1 MRPRPLSRPAALTP
15 PYAKR
20 MDRRTVLSLLATP
33 ALGGVA
39 AARQRR
45 TRVVDSTSASIADL
59 SAAFAAGTLSSERLT
74 GLYLARI
81 AAYDTAGPALNA
93 VLRLSPT
100 ALQDA
105 RALDAERQASGPRSA
120 LHGIPVLLKANIDVA
135 GWPATAGF
143 HGLRDS
149 VASQD
154 AEQTRRLRRAGCVI
168 LGLTNMSEFASGAA
182 LSTLGGQIR
191 NPFAVDRSPAGSSG
205 GSGAAVAAGFS
216 SFALGTDTGGSVRG
230 PASANGVTGIR
241 PTFGLTGRG
250 GIIPLA
256 LSLDTVGPIAT
267 SVADLA
273 AVLNVMAGPDAR
285 DQDVVALDPV
295 DYVKAVTPEA
305 LKGARL
311 GLMRDFMGVEAA
323 WDAVLDEAIAAL
335 RREGAEVVDVAL
347 PPYVLSMLG
356 GVYTTIRDTE
366 FPHQVET
373 YLKSLPGT
381 SLPRTHAEIIRMSEA
396 VTARTAAGW
405 VPNAARLA
413 AYRREAATSGLDG
426 QPYRSA
432 VTEGRKIVRDALDW
446 IMTRQRLDALI
457 GPTIRPARLIAQ
469 ESQPEARGFRD
480 LAPLAGWPDLSV
492 PAGYTADPALPIG
505 LSFVGRPFA
514 EARLLS
520 LGLAFEKARPMRR
533 VPPTTPPLPGE
544 RVEY

>member
-1 MRPRPLSRPAALTP
+1 
-15 PYAKR
+15 
-20 MDRRTVLSLLATP
+20 MDRRALLSLFAM
-33 ALGGVA
+33 AAVRGVPIRGR
-39 AARQRR
+39 AAR
-45 TRVVDSTSASIADL
+45 TVDLTSASIADL
-59 SAAFAAGTLSSERLT
+59 SGAFAAGALSSERLT
-74 GLYLARI
+74 ALYLARI
-81 AAYDTAGPALNA
+81 AAYDKAGPALNA
-93 VLRLSPT
+93 VLRLNPT
-100 ALQDA
+100 ALEDA
-105 RALDAERQASGPRSA
+105 RALDAERRASGPRSA

-149 VASQD
+149 VATQD
-154 AEQTRRLRRAGCVI
+154 AEQTRRLKRAGCVI

-205 GSGAAVAAGFS
+205 GSGAAVAAGFA

-256 LSLDTVGPIAT
+256 LSLDTVGPLAT

-273 AVLNVMAGPDAR
+273 VALTVMAGADPR
-285 DQDVVALDPV
+285 DEAVVARAPV
-295 DYVKAVTPEA
+295 DYVKAMTMTPGA

-323 WDAVLDEAIAAL
+323 WDAVIDEAVAAL

-347 PPYVLSMLG
+347 PPYVLSMMG

-373 YLKSLPGT
+373 YLASLPGT
-381 SLPRTHAEIIRMSEA
+381 SFPRTHAEIIRMSEA
-396 VTARTAAGW
+396 VTARTAEGW
-405 VPNAARLA
+405 VPNPARLA

-432 VTEGRKIVRDALDW
+432 VTEGRKIVRDALEW
-446 IMTRQRLDALI
+446 IMVRQRLEAFV

-480 LAPLAGWPDLSV
+480 LAPLVGWPDLSV
-492 PAGYTADPALPIG
+492 PAGYTADPPLPIG
-505 LSFVGRPFA
+505 LSFVGRPFT

-544 RVEY
+544 RFEY

>member
-1 MRPRPLSRPAALTP
+1 
-15 PYAKR
+15 
-20 MDRRTVLSLLATP
+20 MDRRTLLSLFAM
-33 ALGGVA
+33 A
-39 AARQRR
+39 AVKGSVPIRGRAAG
-45 TRVVDSTSASIADL
+45 TINLTTASIADL
-59 SAAFAAGTLSSERLT
+59 SGAFAAGVLSSERLT
-74 GLYLARI
+74 ALYLARI
-81 AAYDTAGPALNA
+81 AAYDKAGPALNA

-100 ALQDA
+100 APQDA
-105 RALDAERQASGPRSA
+105 RALDAERRASGPRSA

-149 VASQD
+149 VATQD

-168 LGLTNMSEFASGAA
+168 LGLANMSEFASGAA

-205 GSGAAVAAGFS
+205 GSGAAVAAGFAT
-216 SFALGTDTGGSVRG
+216 FALGTDTGGSVRG
-230 PASANGVTGIR
+230 PASANGITGIR

-256 LSLDTVGPIAT
+256 LSLDTVGPMAT

-273 AVLNVMAGPDAR
+273 AVLTVMAGADPR
-285 DQDVVALDPV
+285 DEAVVARAPV
-295 DYVKAVTPEA
+295 DYVKAMAPGA

-311 GLMRDFMGVEAA
+311 GLMRDFLGVEAA
-323 WDAVLDEAIAAL
+323 WDAVIDEAAAAL

-347 PPYVLSMLG
+347 PPYVLSMMG

-373 YLKSLPGT
+373 YLASLPGT
-381 SLPRTHAEIIRMSEA
+381 NLPRTHAEIIRMSEA
-396 VTARTAAGW
+396 VTGRTAEGW
-405 VPNAARLA
+405 VPNPARLA
-413 AYRREAATSGLDG
+413 AYRREAATSGFDG

-432 VTEGRKIVRDALDW
+432 VTEGRKIVRDALEW
-446 IMTRQRLDALI
+446 IMARQRLDAFV

-492 PAGYTADPALPIG
+492 PAGYTTDPPLPVG
-505 LSFVGRPFA
+505 LSFVGRPFT

-544 RVEY
+544 RFEY

>member
-1 MRPRPLSRPAALTP
+1 M
-15 PYAKR
+15 
-20 MDRRTVLSLLATP
+20 
-33 ALGGVA
+33 
-39 AARQRR
+39 
-45 TRVVDSTSASIADL
+45 
-59 SAAFAAGTLSSERLT
+59 
-74 GLYLARI
+74 
-81 AAYDTAGPALNA
+81 
-93 VLRLSPT
+93 
-100 ALQDA
+100 
-105 RALDAERQASGPRSA
+105 
-120 LHGIPVLLKANIDVA
+120 
-135 GWPATAGF
+135 
-143 HGLRDS
+143 
-149 VASQD
+149 
-154 AEQTRRLRRAGCVI
+154 
-168 LGLTNMSEFASGAA
+168 
-182 LSTLGGQIR
+182 
-191 NPFAVDRSPAGSSG
+191 
-205 GSGAAVAAGFS
+205 
-216 SFALGTDTGGSVRG
+216 
-230 PASANGVTGIR
+230 
-241 PTFGLTGRG
+241 
-250 GIIPLA
+250 
-256 LSLDTVGPIAT
+256 GPIAT

-273 AVLNVMAGPDAR
+273 AVLTVMAGPDAR
-285 DQDVVALDPV
+285 DEDVVARDPV

-347 PPYVLSMLG
+347 PPYVLSMFG

-381 SLPRTHAEIIRMSEA
+381 NLPRTHAEIIRMSEA

-446 IMTRQRLDALI
+446 IMTRPAPRRVDRSDDSSRPSHRP
-457 GPTIRPARLIAQ
+457 GEPARG
-469 ESQPEARGFRD
+469 ARLPRSGPVGG
-480 LAPLAGWPDLSV
+480 LADLSV